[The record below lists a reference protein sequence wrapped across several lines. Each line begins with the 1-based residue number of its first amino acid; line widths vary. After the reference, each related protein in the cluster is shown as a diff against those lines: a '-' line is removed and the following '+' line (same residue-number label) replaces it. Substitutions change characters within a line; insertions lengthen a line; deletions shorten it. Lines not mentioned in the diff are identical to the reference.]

1 MGPWEADSG
10 AQPILSAMARTAAV
24 ASQTDRRHVVGR
36 LRGLSVILPCH
47 DEAQNVERAIDEAT
61 AAGELVADAH
71 EILVVDDGS
80 TRRHPRAGSG
90 PRRGRPARARARA
103 RRQPRLRRRGPH
115 GDRRGALGVGLP
127 HRRRPAI
134 RRAELARFVPLAQS
148 SDIVAGFRTHRAD
161 PPHRLLNAAAWN
173 ILVRRLFDVPLRDVD
188 CAFKLMRRDLVQA
201 LPLAAEGAMVSTELV
216 TRAHEA
222 GARIAELGVGH
233 APGWPGGRRARA
245 RGSCCGPSASCVP
258 CARSCA
264 KAAGRRARRPVAA
277 GAGRA
282 PADLSRPRAA
292 YRAPRLARPRAR
304 GRGPGAGRAC
314 CG

>member
-1 MGPWEADSG
+1 MIPTSAAAHPNRALGGGSG

-71 EILVVDDGS
+71 EIVVVDDGS
-80 TRRHPRAGSG
+80 SHATREPAQ
-90 PRRGRPARARARA
+90 ARA
-103 RRQPRLRRRGPH
+103 
-115 GDRRGALGVGLP
+115 
-127 HRRRPAI
+127 
-134 RRAELARFVPLAQS
+134 
-148 SDIVAGFRTHRAD
+148 
-161 PPHRLLNAAAWN
+161 
-173 ILVRRLFDVPLRDVD
+173 DVD

-233 APGWPGGRRARA
+233 RPR
-245 RGSCCGPSASCVP
+245 V
-258 CARSCA
+258 
-264 KAAGRRARRPVAA
+264 AGRSSGASPRVVLRAFREL
-277 GAGRA
+277 RA
-282 PADLSRPRAA
+282 VRAEL
-292 YRAPRLARPRAR
+292 REGTP
-304 GRGPGAGRAC
+304 
-314 CG
+314 